1 MISLSD
7 SPTYLRYWC
16 SNPTTRLAI
25 QVEDVIQEVD
35 RIAGRRKYMRSALVA
50 VAERLEEIKYELLN
64 RAVKE

>member
-7 SPTYLRYWC
+7 SNLRYWC